1 MKHFWSEQ
9 DLNKSWKLSTAEKS
23 LLKGKLY
30 SGRLLFSILL
40 KHYQLT
46 GYFPSEVSK
55 TPKRVV
61 EFLSHQIGID
71 EIASRNL
78 FSNKRTIRDYCHEI
92 RSFLGVKRFDSQARN
107 LFMDWSLG
115 SLFPEAPSNQK
126 IDSDVSDWFREK
138 NIEKPTKKVLRRLI
152 ASAEKSFENQLF
164 QKIFNK
170 LSIENKNKLN
180 NILQTSEN
188 ESIFSQLR
196 KDTGPISVASALKTL
211 ERLAVVRET
220 GLSPHLLSGIHPRLI
235 ERYKLRA
242 SSDDVW
248 ELKRHPDV
256 VKFSLLSF
264 YCIEREKEIIDSL
277 TELIISIVHKISVR
291 SEKKVISELVGE
303 LKKVHGKTN
312 LLFRIAEAV
321 SDNPNDLVRDVIFP
335 VVGEEKITE
344 LVKEYR
350 SVGPAYVNKIYKRIR
365 ISYANHY
372 RRILPMIISS
382 LKFRSNNML
391 WKPVLEAI
399 SLLQNPSFKNLR
411 NLEIGNIP
419 MEGVVPKKWTSYVI
433 EASPNGGKRINRIN
447 YEICVLHSLREKLRS
462 KEIWV
467 EGAKK
472 FCNPDKDLPQD
483 FAEKRSQYYA
493 ELNLPTS
500 VYLFINK
507 IKKNMTQELIT
518 LNSSISSDKDLRIK
532 GKNGRARISL
542 SPLKPQIDPP
552 NLEALKNELSRRW
565 PATNLLDILKEAD
578 LKTKF
583 TGYFTS
589 TASRTALSQDDLSR
603 KLLLTLYGLGTN
615 AGLKSM
621 ASGPNNV
628 SYKELLHIRRRYIHK
643 DNLRQAIQCVTN
655 ENFKARLPEIWGE
668 STTSCASDSTKFS
681 AWDQNLI
688 TEWHYRYGGRG
699 VMIYW
704 HVDTKS
710 ACFPS
715 QLKRCS
721 SSEVASMLE
730 GVLHH
735 CTEMEVSQQY
745 VDTHGQS
752 LIAFAFC
759 YLLGF
764 DLMPRFKA
772 IDKQKLVMPSIKQK
786 EDYLNIKDIFAKR
799 PINWSLIIQQYD
811 ELIKLAVALLK
822 KTADTESILRRFIRT
837 KNQHPTYAA
846 LLELGKAAKTMFL
859 CKYLRSEK
867 LRREIQIGLN
877 VIERWNG
884 VNSFIYFGKGGEI
897 SSNRFEEQEVS
908 ALSLHLLQ
916 SSMVY
921 VNTLM
926 IQKVLE
932 ESTWI
937 ERMTK
942 RDFGA
947 LSPLPHSHI
956 NPYGKFDLDM
966 SQNLGLQSTY
976 HAGVAA

>member
-1 MKHFWSEQ
+1 
-9 DLNKSWKLSTAEKS
+9 
-23 LLKGKLY
+23 
-30 SGRLLFSILL
+30 
-40 KHYQLT
+40 
-46 GYFPSEVSK
+46 
-55 TPKRVV
+55 
-61 EFLSHQIGID
+61 
-71 EIASRNL
+71 
-78 FSNKRTIRDYCHEI
+78 
-92 RSFLGVKRFDSQARN
+92 
-107 LFMDWSLG
+107 
-115 SLFPEAPSNQK
+115 
-126 IDSDVSDWFREK
+126 
-138 NIEKPTKKVLRRLI
+138 
-152 ASAEKSFENQLF
+152 
-164 QKIFNK
+164 
-170 LSIENKNKLN
+170 
-180 NILQTSEN
+180 LQTSEN
-188 ESIFSQLR
+188 ESVFSQLR
-196 KDTGPISVASALKTL
+196 KDTGPISLASALNTL
-211 ERLAVVRET
+211 ERLAVVREV

-256 VKFSLLSF
+256 VKISLLSF
-264 YCIEREKEIIDSL
+264 YCIEREAEIIDSL
-277 TELIISIVHKISVR
+277 VELIISIVHKISVR
-291 SEKKVISELVGE
+291 SEKKVISQLIGE
-303 LKKVHGKTN
+303 LTKVHGKTN

-321 SDNPNDLVRDVIFP
+321 SDNPNDPVRDVIYP
-335 VVGEEKITE
+335 VVGEEKIAE

-350 SVGPAYVNKIYKRIR
+350 SAGPAYVNKIYKRIR
-365 ISYANHY
+365 LSYANHY
-372 RRILPMIISS
+372 RRILPMIINS
-382 LKFRSNNML
+382 LKFRSNNII
-391 WKPVLEAI
+391 WKPILDAI
-399 SLLQNPSFKNLR
+399 YFLQNPSFKNAR
-411 NLEIGNIP
+411 SFKVDNIP
-419 MEGVVPKKWTSYVI
+419 LEGVVPKKWISQVVE
-433 EASPNGGKRINRIN
+433 EASNGEKRINRIN

-483 FAEKRSQYYA
+483 FDEKRSQYYE
-493 ELNLPTS
+493 ELDLPTS

-507 IKKNMTQELIT
+507 IKKNMTQELIA
-518 LNSSISSDKDLRIK
+518 LNSSISSDKNLHIK
-532 GKNGRARISL
+532 AKNGKARIYL

-578 LKTKF
+578 LKTQF
-583 TGYFTS
+583 TRCFTS
-589 TASRTALSQDDLSR
+589 TASRAALSKDDLSR

-621 ASGPNNV
+621 AAGPNNI
-628 SYKELLHIRRRYIHK
+628 SYKELLHVRRRYIHR
-643 DNLRQAIQCVTN
+643 DNLRQAIQCITN
-655 ENFKARLPEIWGE
+655 ETFKARLPEIWGK

-710 ACFPS
+710 ACIYS

-735 CTEMEVSQQY
+735 YTEMEVGQQY

-772 IDKQKLVMPSIKQK
+772 IDKQKLALPSIKQK
-786 EDYLNIKDIFAKR
+786 GDYPHIEAIFAQR
-799 PINWSLIIQQYD
+799 PINWSLIVQQYD
-811 ELIKLAVALLK
+811 ELVKLAIALLK
-822 KTADTESILRRFIRT
+822 KTADAESILRRFMRT
-837 KNQHPTYAA
+837 KTQHPTYAA
-846 LLELGKAAKTMFL
+846 LLELGKAAKTIFL
-859 CKYLRSEK
+859 CKYLQSEE
-867 LRREIQIGLN
+867 LRREIQTGLN

-897 SSNRFEEQEVS
+897 SSNRFEEQEAS

-926 IQKVLE
+926 IQRILQD
-932 ESTWI
+932 STWI

-966 SQNLGLQSTY
+966 SHNLGLEPTY
-976 HAGVAA
+976 NRGVAA